1 MKKKTIIINS
11 IIFLLIAAISLI
23 VAIIRPIDSN
33 WPWMIFAGGME
44 IGIPFLMAWITGVG

>member
-33 WPWMIFAGGME
+33 WPWIIFAGGME
-44 IGIPFLMAWITGVG
+44 IGLPFLLAWITGVG